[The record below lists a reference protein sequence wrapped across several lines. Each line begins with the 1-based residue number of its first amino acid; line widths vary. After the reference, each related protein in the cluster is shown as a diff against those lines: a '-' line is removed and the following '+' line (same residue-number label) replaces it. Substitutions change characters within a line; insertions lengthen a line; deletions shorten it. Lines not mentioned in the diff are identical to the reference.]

1 MSAKYSFHLENQDR
15 RRELPTKI
23 IIGRGETETEAHVLL
38 KLFAFALF
46 HRPRLQIEANLHND
60 NIPFVPDL
68 VELDYELRPR
78 LWIECGEC
86 SVGKLHKLA
95 VKVPD
100 AEIWVIKRNPAD
112 TEHLLRSME
121 KEELRHGHYR
131 LLSLDPEMFAEVL
144 GLLRGR
150 NEMLWVEG
158 KFDPPEMRFDFNGLW
173 FEAPFSVREY

>member
-1 MSAKYSFHLENQDR
+1 MMTKFGGHKQAAGLTIERDR
-15 RRELPTKI
+15 IREL
-23 IIGRGETETEAHVLL
+23 RARV
-38 KLFAFALF
+38 
-46 HRPRLQIEANLHND
+46 ND
-60 NIPFVPDL
+60 YADTCLGPD
-68 VELDYELRPR
+68 DLRPR

-112 TEHLLRSME
+112 AEHLLRSME

-150 NEMLWVEG
+150 NEMLWVAGE
-158 KFDPPEMRFDFNGLW
+158 FDPPEMRFDFNGLW